1 MRPDPAELGLFTG
14 KAHDVVDGLTSEL
27 GLALGNEEPG
37 ELVLPCCVSANL
49 ILAKIQRSERGHD
62 RRGGALD

>member
-1 MRPDPAELGLFTG
+1 MRRKRRPFPTAIVLTLWCAARTL
-14 KAHDVVDGLTSEL
+14 VVDA
-27 GLALGNEEPG
+27 LA
-37 ELVLPCCVSANL
+37 VSANL